1 MMNTLSGDQMGR
13 INIVLDDDVE
23 RKLRVAIATSGGKK
37 GDLSDSIEQAI
48 LEWLQKDDHETKKGK
63 R

>member
-1 MMNTLSGDQMGR
+1 MGR
-13 INIVLDDDVE
+13 INIVLADDVE
-23 RKLRVAIATSGGKK
+23 RKLRIAIATSGGKK

-48 LEWLQKDDHETKKGK
+48 LEWLQKDDRETKKATK